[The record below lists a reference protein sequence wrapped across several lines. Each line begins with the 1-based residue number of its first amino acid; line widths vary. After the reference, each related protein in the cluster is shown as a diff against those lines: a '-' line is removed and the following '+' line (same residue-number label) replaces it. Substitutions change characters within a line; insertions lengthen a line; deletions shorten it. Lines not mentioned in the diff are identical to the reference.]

1 MLAGDAADLSP
12 EATVCREPAAA
23 GRRVAIAPM
32 VTGKEERCARLRCW
46 LVMLGVSTDVQ
57 TTDGQI
63 ASHSTQDTRAMRRPM
78 QTISP
83 IVGHRQETVG
93 DRPLAEG

>member
-1 MLAGDAADLSP
+1 MGKKKFARPFEDRRNRICEHIAKALSSGHLHELDP
-12 EATVCREPAAA
+12 NHAEDR
-23 GRRVAIAPM
+23 
-32 VTGKEERCARLRCW
+32 
-46 LVMLGVSTDVQ
+46 SS
-57 TTDGQI
+57 
-63 ASHSTQDTRAMRRPM
+63 ASHSTQDTRKAMRRPM

>member
-1 MLAGDAADLSP
+1 MNSIQTML
-12 EATVCREPAAA
+12 
-23 GRRVAIAPM
+23 RVA
-32 VTGKEERCARLRCW
+32 
-46 LVMLGVSTDVQ
+46 SS
-57 TTDGQI
+57 
-63 ASHSTQDTRAMRRPM
+63 ASHSTQDTRKAMRRPM

>member
-1 MLAGDAADLSP
+1 MLVGYA
-12 EATVCREPAAA
+12 
-23 GRRVAIAPM
+23 
-32 VTGKEERCARLRCW
+32 
-46 LVMLGVSTDVQ
+46 GVSTDVQ

-63 ASHSTQDTRAMRRPM
+63 ASHSTQDTRKAMRRPM